1 MSYFYSGL
9 NVSSK
14 CFLLLLFL
22 LSPTAKSAL
31 ETSAPAKVVRI
42 VGYSERNNGDLVIEI
57 DKKASLCSAGYWL
70 RRTDPGFETNLS
82 LLLSAYH
89 AKNNVILRG
98 EKDLIWKGSSKVFCY
113 LDSVE
118 FNDSK

>member
-1 MSYFYSGL
+1 MKELFFIFFITMSAAAQSAIE
-9 NVSSK
+9 VSVPSK
-14 CFLLLLFL
+14 V
-22 LSPTAKSAL
+22 T
-31 ETSAPAKVVRI
+31 RI
-42 VGYSERNNGDLVIEI
+42 VGYSERNNGDMVIEI
-57 DKKASLCSAGYWL
+57 DKKASFCSAGYWL

-118 FNDSK
+118 FNDLK